1 MPLTGNLE
9 TFKLNSIFQ
18 LLNDD
23 QKTGVLKVRNEDK
36 EIRIYIKDGEI
47 IYATGSQKQERLG
60 QFLKNNDLIS
70 QKQLLA
76 SLKKAKTQKK
86 ALGKILIEQGIL
98 SSQKL
103 QEIIQQQIEFL
114 IFNLFLWDQGEFEYN
129 DAALNLKGM
138 IVAKIN
144 VVGLLREASR
154 RIDEISI
161 LKKHIPDFAA

>member
-47 IYATGSQKQERLG
+47 IYATGSQKKDRLG

-70 QKQLLA
+70 QEQLLA
-76 SLKKAKTQKK
+76 SLKQAFSSLIYL
-86 ALGKILIEQGIL
+86 ALSLLQLRPDLVVALFAICCWIVRCFGFGI
-98 SSQKL
+98 KR
-103 QEIIQQQIEFL
+103 FL
-114 IFNLFLWDQGEFEYN
+114 LHRLLALLPFL
-129 DAALNLKGM
+129 
-138 IVAKIN
+138 
-144 VVGLLREASR
+144 
-154 RIDEISI
+154 
-161 LKKHIPDFAA
+161 